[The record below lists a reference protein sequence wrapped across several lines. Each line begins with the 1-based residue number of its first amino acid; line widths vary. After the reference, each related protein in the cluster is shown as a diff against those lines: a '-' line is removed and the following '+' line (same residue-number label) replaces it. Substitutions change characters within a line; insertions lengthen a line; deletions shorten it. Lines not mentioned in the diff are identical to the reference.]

1 MRENICDSSHK
12 QKAKPL
18 NQILAGR
25 GAANFWARL
34 LGRLWREDG
43 LSNGAG
49 GRGGEVEEIFRETEM
64 SQEKV
69 SKG

>member
-1 MRENICDSSHK
+1 MLHPISKGLS
-12 QKAKPL
+12 L
-18 NQILAGR
+18 LINQILAGR

-49 GRGGEVEEIFRETEM
+49 GRGGEVEEIFRETEP
-64 SQEKV
+64 SQGKV